1 MTIDGN
7 FLSRSS
13 DEKKLY
19 QFQRDPA
26 TNNLNTRVIELKGG
40 DTTFVTYSD
49 NVKVITS

>member
-13 DEKKLY
+13 EDKKLY

-26 TNNLNTRVIELKGG
+26 TNNLNARVVELK
-40 DTTFVTYSD
+40 
-49 NVKVITS
+49 